1 MIDVLITHVYD
12 KCRFGYYMEAKFQ
25 MYKSAAITMANDI
38 NHGYFV
44 KLCKLPEC
52 DVRYL
57 QRPNLQY
64 TEHFCAINK
73 PICDLKILNN
83 KVINLSKIPLKRKP
97 NIPPY
102 LDNEGKLSESI
113 DITAS
118 CDNERQCSSFELY
131 SVTYTKI
138 IENKEALNI
147 HQITALLND
156 PNVKSINIKK

>member
-1 MIDVLITHVYD
+1 MDILVTRVYD
-12 KCRFGYYMEAKFQ
+12 TLRFKHYFHIKLMLPS
-25 MYKSAAITMANDI
+25 KSALIDNMI
-38 NHGYFV
+38 NNINSG
-44 KLCKLPEC
+44 KNILIRNLPEC

-83 KVINLSKIPLKRKP
+83 DMKRPL
-97 NIPPY
+97 IPPY
-102 LDNEGKLSESI
+102 LDKERQSNKET
-113 DITAS
+113 DITQS
-118 CDNERQCSSFELY
+118 CDNEPQSSSFELY
-131 SVTYTKI
+131 SVTYTKV
-138 IENKEALNI
+138 IENKEALNM

>member
-83 KVINLSKIPLKRKP
+83 KVINLSKMPLKRKP
-97 NIPPY
+97 IIPPY
-102 LDNEGKLSESI
+102 LDNERTSCI
-113 DITAS
+113 DISPQPSDEPKQEPLNLFHVKFTKVIHF
-118 CDNERQCSSFELY
+118 DEMLNERQ
-131 SVTYTKI
+131 I
-138 IENKEALNI
+138 
-147 HQITALLND
+147 QALLKD
-156 PNVKSINIKK
+156 KNVKSINIDK

>member
-1 MIDVLITHVYD
+1 MIDVLVTHVYD

-83 KVINLSKIPLKRKP
+83 KVINLSKMPLKRKP

-102 LDNEGKLSESI
+102 LDNERTSCI
-113 DITAS
+113 DISPQPGDEPKQESLDLFHVTFTKIIHY
-118 CDNERQCSSFELY
+118 DEMLNERQ
-131 SVTYTKI
+131 I
-138 IENKEALNI
+138 
-147 HQITALLND
+147 QALLKD
-156 PNVKSINIKK
+156 KHVKSINIDK